1 MTTNFS
7 LSSIFVSSLYY
18 IDVPALKTI
27 TVYND
32 CFEHLDSLTLSSTAY
47 MNDK

>member
-7 LSSIFVSSLYY
+7 LSSIFGSSLYY

-27 TVYND
+27 TVCDY